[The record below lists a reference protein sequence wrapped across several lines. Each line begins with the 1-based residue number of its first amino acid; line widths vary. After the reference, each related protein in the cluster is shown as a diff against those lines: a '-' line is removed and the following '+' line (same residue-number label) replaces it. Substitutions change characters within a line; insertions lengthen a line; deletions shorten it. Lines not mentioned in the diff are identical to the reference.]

1 MNVDWDAL
9 IEDDDLERAKQEAKQ
24 EEAEDDDWR
33 QEAADS
39 LCELYYE
46 SYRAQKRGGV
56 NRIDLRPGSDYK
68 RFVETFMEPLGDYGV
83 WEVLFPNRI
92 SATSAQAI
100 DEALHL
106 LGDSKLVDRIFSGDI
121 ITVNKLIQ
129 SIKKKRA
136 KYLEM

>member
-1 MNVDWDAL
+1 MVDWDAL
-9 IEDDDLERAKQEAKQ
+9 LEDDERSRGGADEL
-24 EEAEDDDWR
+24 DWR

-46 SYRAQKRGGV
+46 QFKMQKRSGAQ
-56 NRIDLRPGSDYK
+56 RIDLRPGSDYQ
-68 RFVETFMEPLGDYGV
+68 RFVESHMRPLAKHGV
-83 WEVLFPNRI
+83 WEALFPNKI

-106 LGDSKLVDRIFSGDI
+106 IADSKLVDRIYSGDI
-121 ITVNKLIQ
+121 VTATKLIQ
-129 SIKKKRA
+129 NIKKKRA

>member
-1 MNVDWDAL
+1 MTIGAKKPPIVCASFIMNRIGPKNA
-9 IEDDDLERAKQEAKQ
+9 
-24 EEAEDDDWR
+24 
-33 QEAADS
+33 
-39 LCELYYE
+39 
-46 SYRAQKRGGV
+46 GGGH
-56 NRIDLRPGSDYK
+56 RIDLRPGSDYQ
-68 RFVETFMEPLGDYGV
+68 RFVETYMEPLGDYGV

-106 LGDSKLVDRIFSGDI
+106 LGDSKLVDRIFSDDI